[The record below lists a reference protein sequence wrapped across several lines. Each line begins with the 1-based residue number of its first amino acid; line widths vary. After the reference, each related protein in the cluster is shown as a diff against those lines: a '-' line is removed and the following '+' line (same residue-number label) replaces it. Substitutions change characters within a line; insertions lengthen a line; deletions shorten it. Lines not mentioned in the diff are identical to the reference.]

1 MRVLLINQYYYPDI
15 AATAQLCTDWAEDLA
30 RAGVEVTVLTGT
42 GRYRVPHHGEHAA
55 ALPQLPPEERHHGVR
70 IVRVPV
76 PDAPPPGS
84 ASPSRRERAARLG
97 QRGLGYAR
105 FGLGALREL
114 VRLPRPEL
122 VVALSTPPLIAT
134 LGLVAQRL
142 RGARLVYWVQDVY
155 PELLTAMGLLAA
167 DARPVRLL
175 AAMARR
181 LYRAADR
188 IIALDPAMAARLIAA
203 GAEPS
208 RVVVIDHF
216 ADCRELVPQPLA
228 KNPLRARL
236 GLGDAFVACYA
247 GNHGRGHDF
256 DTLIEALRLQA
267 AERAAGETDAGR
279 PLHWLFVG
287 DGEQKAR
294 LLAAVPPALRDR
306 VHSLPPQARSE
317 LRDVLTAG
325 DVGLVTLRAE
335 MAGLMAPS
343 KLYGLLAAGCP
354 VVYVGPEAGR
364 IPQLLAE
371 EPVGVALRNGDAA
384 GLLRALREL
393 AAQPERRQAMAQRA
407 RELAETRYDR
417 THITR
422 RHLALLSELAREG
435 GP

>member
-1 MRVLLINQYYYPDI
+1 MRVLLINQYYHPDI

-42 GRYRVPHHGEHAA
+42 GRYRVPHHGERAA
-55 ALPQLPPEERHHGVR
+55 ALSPLPLDEQHHGVR

-84 ASPSRRERAARLG
+84 AAPSRRERVARLG

-114 VRLPRPEL
+114 VRLPRPDL

-155 PELLTAMGLLAA
+155 PELLVAMGLLTA
-167 DARPVRLL
+167 DARPVRALGAL
-175 AAMARR
+175 ARR

-188 IIALDPAMAARLIAA
+188 IIALDPAMAARLVAA

-208 RVVVIDHF
+208 RLVVIDHF
-216 ADCRELVPQPLA
+216 ADCTEITPQPLA
-228 KNPLRARL
+228 DNPLRARL
-236 GLGDAFVACYA
+236 GLVDAFVACYA

-256 DTLIEALRLQA
+256 DTLIAALQLQA
-267 AERAAGETDAGR
+267 AERAADPVENR
-279 PLHWLFVG
+279 PLHWLFIG

-294 LLAAVPPALRDR
+294 LLAAVPPGLRDR

-371 EPVGVALRNGDAA
+371 EPVGVALRNHDAA

-393 AAQPERRQAMAQRA
+393 AAQPLRRTAMAQRA

-417 THITR
+417 AAITR
-422 RHLALLSELAREG
+422 RHLALLSELVREG
-435 GP
+435 RP